1 MAITFLVALVRFDGP
16 AKGYWDT
23 YITAPAMFMNR
34 QPVDFVLKDGSPA
47 WDVQLDGVLPGDLV
61 DQDSFGIITKDQRIG
76 APIAAAPLFTAF
88 GLFGFRL
95 FFALVVTLLIPA
107 TVLACRP
114 LWRGGG
120 AEGSAG
126 AGDGDDGGVQREATI
141 RGWCALG
148 AGVAL
153 AWNPYVL
160 SVDRLNANLLVL
172 PMGLVVLYLLC
183 RERTSLLGLGLLFGA
198 LAGIRNEAI
207 CFLPAICF
215 WLLMGRDSDRVGA
228 GPGQPSALPFTERF
242 RDLLVVGLGTVLA
255 MLPVFFWKWYALG
268 HPFMHPSQYPHF
280 QGFRPEFVHH
290 LLGWEFSFNGLFNWP
305 LHTELVRTPH
315 FGYPTYLLFPLVTAR
330 ALGVFGSALVLAG
343 VGVLWRQRRSL
354 ALMLL
359 LWMLPVYV
367 LFGPQENWEEVKMT
381 FMLLAWPPLALFLAL
396 GLRWALDVVQ
406 PGRGWRPGAAL
417 LGLAMAVIL
426 GVGLLSGVHVPQDE
440 RWYVRFPNADRE
452 LNPAAQEGLAET
464 ERNDWQYF
472 QSFETPAEIDRERA
486 KLSAARLYPAT
497 YLPLNWDF
505 GREWSEMGDELGSR
519 ELEVLEIWGYIY
531 GSRR

>member
-1 MAITFLVALVRFDGP
+1 VLLVCVAITFCVALLRFDGP

-23 YITAPAMFMNR
+23 YITAPAMFMNQ
-34 QPVDFVLKDGSPA
+34 QPVDFVLKDRSPA

-61 DQDSFGIITKDQRIG
+61 DKDSFGIITKDQRIG

-95 FFALVVTLLIPA
+95 MFALIVSLLIPA
-107 TVLACRP
+107 TVLACGP
-114 LWRGGG
+114 LWQQRGK
-120 AEGSAG
+120 
-126 AGDGDDGGVQREATI
+126 RE
-141 RGWCALG
+141 GWCALA
-148 AGVAL
+148 AGVGL

-172 PMGLVVLYLLC
+172 PMGLLVLYLLC
-183 RERTSLLGLGLLFGA
+183 RERTSWLGVGLLFGA

-215 WLLMGRDSDRVGA
+215 WLLVGRDRERPFSGRFRNLVVVGA
-228 GPGQPSALPFTERF
+228 
-242 RDLLVVGLGTVLA
+242 GTVLA

-305 LHTELVRTPH
+305 LHTDLVRTPH

-330 ALGVFGSALVLAG
+330 ALGLVGSALVLAG
-343 VGVLWRQRRSL
+343 LGVLWRQRRTT
-354 ALMLL
+354 ALLLL

-381 FMLLAWPPLALFLAL
+381 FMLLAWPPLALFGAL
-396 GLRWALDVVQ
+396 GLHWLVDALMTRQRRHLGVAV
-406 PGRGWRPGAAL
+406 AL
-417 LGLAMAVIL
+417 LVAVGL
-426 GVGLLSGVHVPQDE
+426 GVKGLSAVHVPQDM
-440 RWYVRFPNADRE
+440 RWYERFPNADRAK
-452 LNPAAQEGLAET
+452 NPAAQEGLAAT

-472 QSFETPAEIDRERA
+472 QSFETEAEIARERS
-486 KLSAARLYPAT
+486 KLSAALPWPAL
-497 YLPLNWDF
+497 YLPLQWDF
-505 GREWSEMGDELGSR
+505 ARELREMSGEVGSEK
-519 ELEVLEIWGYIY
+519 LEVLEIWGYIY

>member
-1 MAITFLVALVRFDGP
+1 MLIAVTFAVALLRFDGP

-47 WDVQLDGVLPGDLV
+47 WDVQLKGTLPSDLV

-76 APIAAAPLFTAF
+76 GPIVAAPLFTAF

-95 FFALVVTLLIPA
+95 LFALIVTLLIPA

-114 LWRGGG
+114 LWLAREEGGG
-120 AEGSAG
+120 EEQWGWSALA
-126 AGDGDDGGVQREATI
+126 AGT
-141 RGWCALG
+141 L
-148 AGVAL
+148 L

-183 RERTSLLGLGLLFGA
+183 RERTSWLGVGLLFGA

-207 CFLPAICF
+207 CFVPAICF
-215 WLLMGRDSDRVGA
+215 WLLLGRDRADLS
-228 GPGQPSALPFTERF
+228 FTQRF
-242 RDLLVVGLGTVLA
+242 RNLCIVGGGTVLA
-255 MLPVFFWKWYALG
+255 MLPVFFWKSYALG

-280 QGFRPEFVHH
+280 QGFRPEFVHS

-305 LHTELVRTPH
+305 LHTDLVRTPH

-343 VGVLWRQRRSL
+343 LGVLWKERRSL

-396 GLRWALDVVQ
+396 GLRWSSEVLL
-406 PGRGWRPGAAL
+406 RGWRPRLQLVAL
-417 LGLAMAVIL
+417 VLAVGLGVAGLA
-426 GVGLLSGVHVPQDE
+426 SVHVPQDE
-440 RWYVRFPNADRE
+440 RWYVRFPNAD
-452 LNPAAQEGLAET
+452 LDKNPAAQEGLAEG
-464 ERNDWQYF
+464 ERNDWTYF
-472 QSFETPAEIDRERA
+472 QSYETEAEIQRERA
-486 KLSAARLYPAT
+486 KLSEAALFPAI

-505 GREWSEMGDELGSR
+505 SREWSEMRGEVGER